1 VAITIDL
8 SGQTALIAGGSSGIG
23 LGIAHKLKDAGAEVI
38 ITGTK
43 ASVYDYDDGDDRSG
57 LRYLQLNAVNDDEVT
72 ALADKIP
79 ALDIFVSS
87 IGSVAYSRKEYEID
101 TFRHIM
107 DINLNGVMHLCTA
120 FHNKLAQSE
129 NGSVVLVGSTSSF
142 VATPGQPAYSA
153 SKGALR
159 TLTKSLAQA
168 WARDGIRVNGLAPGF
183 VSTKLTKI
191 SRDNEKIYEGSL
203 KQIPLR
209 RWGEPAEMGN
219 TTLFLVSPMS
229 SYVTG
234 QMLLADGGVTLM

>member
-1 VAITIDL
+1 MAYEIDL

-43 ASVYDYDDGDDRSG
+43 STVSEYDDGDDRSG
-57 LRYLQLNAVNDDEVT
+57 LRYIQLNAVNDDEVVS
-72 ALADKIP
+72 LADKIP

-101 TFRHIM
+101 TFRRIM
-107 DINLNGVMHLCTA
+107 DINLNGVMHLCNA
-120 FHNKLAQSE
+120 FHHKLAQSE

-159 TLTKSLAQA
+159 TLTKTLAQA
-168 WARDGIRVNGLAPGF
+168 WARDGIRVNGLAPGY

-191 SRDNEKIYEGSL
+191 SRANEKIYEASL
-203 KQIPLR
+203 KHIPLR
-209 RWGEPAEMGN
+209 RWGEPEEMGN

-234 QMLLADGGVTLM
+234 QMLLADGGITLM